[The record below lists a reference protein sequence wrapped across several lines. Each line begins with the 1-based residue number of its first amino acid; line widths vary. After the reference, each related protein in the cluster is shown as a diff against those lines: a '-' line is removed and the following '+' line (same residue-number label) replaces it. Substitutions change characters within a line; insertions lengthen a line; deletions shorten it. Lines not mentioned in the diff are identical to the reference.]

1 MFTYQH
7 KGANQTCQLSLSE
20 TTAIAHSLN
29 NDKLHNNNRKG
40 PTFIIVKSM
49 QLPHPKI
56 RLQSGKEKSERIAP
70 VSTSFIIAS
79 NKHYQTNK

>member
-1 MFTYQH
+1 MFTYKH

-20 TTAIAHSLN
+20 TTAIVHSLS
-29 NDKLHNNNRKG
+29 NDKLHNDRKG
-40 PTFIIVKSM
+40 PKFIIAKSM
-49 QLPHPKI
+49 QLPDPKT

-79 NKHYQTNK
+79 NKHYQIK